1 MAASRSRKS
10 SSRSKSSRAGAKD
23 SLPRRIGRW
32 VKRLFVFGLV
42 CVFLGAAVAAGGYW
56 YFDRNLPSVEALR
69 TYQPAQVTKVECSDG
84 TVCAEFFRERRRL
97 VDLETLPPHV
107 TQAFVDRKRTRL
119 NSSHVK
125 LS

>member
-56 YFDRNLPSVEALR
+56 CFDRNLPSVEALR
-69 TYQPAQVTKVECSDG
+69 TYQPAQVTKGECSDG
-84 TVCAEFFRERRRL
+84 TACTEICRERRSLLNR
-97 VDLETLPPHV
+97 EALPPYVHPP
-107 TQAFVDRKRTRL
+107 A
-119 NSSHVK
+119 
-125 LS
+125 